1 MNAPRPLRMGSA
13 ALRTLMA
20 LLLGLIGLGSMIGP
34 AAASTATLSQK
45 TGLVDD
51 ETYVSDTSGEEIT
64 WGGDWTFDKDSSFV
78 EDDVE
83 RVALTG
89 DAGLLDVIYFPPGL
103 NLVETRDDLFD
114 LLTDGA
120 DDTLQIDR
128 GDYAGSSGEVS
139 YSLDK
144 VLVGDTELA
153 MFTLLMERSDDTF
166 VTVFYS
172 TPKLF
177 ATGMESAQKNIE
189 VDGAAIFQ
197 GIEPAGLKDALDGAP
212 SLLDGASAGT
222 GSRSTTGDETETPE
236 ARTDETETPEA
247 TEPEETETP
256 EARSGRTECDETET
270 PEARGGR
277 TESDETETP
286 EADETPEGTGSK
298 KTSTGSSD
306 DFADLGV
313 TGDGEYESP
322 QYGIP
327 VEWTEAWLI
336 DESLDA
342 PVVSDTD
349 TGTDQ
354 IGLVRA
360 DFSEGEPETY
370 GALSVRFFEAGSE
383 DTPESVVD
391 YWTSKDY
398 LNGGAGD
405 GSTVLLSD
413 ATKTE
418 GSVVLVSELDSGG
431 TLVQYLSVFFL
442 DRGKTAVMIE
452 FYATD
457 TSIVDAYADAEDGVT
472 VDGQPILTIFD
483 AKDIEDALADQ

>member
-1 MNAPRPLRMGSA
+1 MNAPLDVGRA
-13 ALRTLMA
+13 TLRTVMA
-20 LLLGLIGLGSMIGP
+20 LLLGFIGLGSMIGP
-34 AAASTATLSQK
+34 VAASTATLSQK
-45 TGLVDD
+45 AGLVDD
-51 ETYVSDTSGEEIT
+51 ETYVSETSGEEIT
-64 WGGDWTFDKDSSFV
+64 WGGDWAFDKDTSFV

-89 DAGLLDVIYFPPGL
+89 DAGLLDVIYFPAGL

-144 VLVGDTELA
+144 VLVDDTELA
-153 MFTLLMERSDDTF
+153 MFTLLMERADDTF

-172 TPKLF
+172 TPSLF
-177 ATGMESAQKNIE
+177 AEGMTSAQANIE

-197 GIEPAGLKDALDGAP
+197 GIKPAGLKDALDGAP

-222 GSRSTTGDETETPE
+222 GSRSTTEDGTETPK

-256 EARSGRTECDETET
+256 EARGGRSNADETET
-270 PEARGGR
+270 PEV
-277 TESDETETP
+277 DETKESS
-286 EADETPEGTGSK
+286 GTGSK
-298 KTSTGSSD
+298 KTSTGSSE

-313 TGDGEYESP
+313 TGDGAYESP

-327 VEWTEAWLI
+327 VEWTDAWLI

-354 IGLVRA
+354 IALVRS
-360 DFSEGEPETY
+360 DFSEGDAETY

-383 DTPESVVD
+383 DTPQSVVD

-418 GSVVLVSELDSGG
+418 GSVVLVSDLDSGG

-457 TSIVDAYADAEDGVT
+457 TSIADAYADVEDGVT
-472 VDGQPILTIFD
+472 VDGQPILTIFN